1 MQLVGEGIWMG
12 VLSPKDLEYIK
23 SKFEKE
29 LIREVPI
36 VLLES
41 DNCEL
46 CGTVK
51 QLIEELAEVSN
62 GKIQYTVNKLQ
73 DFHKELLGVNRG
85 PIILIGKK
93 VEIRYTGAPLGEEG
107 WAFLEAISLVSNR
120 RHVFK
125 DHEDELSSLANRVK
139 IETIVTPTC
148 PACPHAVLL
157 AHNVAVASK
166 GRVISDVVEAYEFPE
181 IADKYNVNAVPTVV
195 LSVNGNYNGSV
206 FSIGV
211 PRPEALLKAV
221 LRLGNAD
228 T

>member
-1 MQLVGEGIWMG
+1 MG

-29 LIREVPI
+29 LTREVPI
-36 VLLES
+36 VLLVS

-46 CGTVK
+46 CDTVD
-51 QLIEELAEVSN
+51 QLLSEIASVSG

-73 DFHKELLGVNRG
+73 DLHKELLGIDRG
-85 PIILIGKK
+85 PVILIGEK

-107 WAFLEAISLVSNR
+107 WAFLEAISLASHRN
-120 RHVFK
+120 HMFK
-125 DHEDELSSLANRVK
+125 QYEDELSSLQNKVK

-148 PACPHAVLL
+148 PACPRAVLL
-157 AHNVAVASK
+157 AHNVAIASR

-181 IADKYNVNAVPTVV
+181 IADKYNVNAVPTIV

-211 PRPEALLKAV
+211 PNPEALIRAV
-221 LRLGNAD
+221 LRLGSAED
-228 T
+228 